1 MYNFLSEIKVEK
13 YGIEGWYREC
23 TDYDLYPNRESW
35 ISMWEPDQ
43 LLLENGYFVYDSDDT
58 DFSENE
64 SLDSPIKRNSKFVCP
79 TCNYEFPSKQRLT
92 KHLRQ

>member
-1 MYNFLSEIKVEK
+1 MKFH
-13 YGIEGWYREC
+13 
-23 TDYDLYPNRESW
+23 YDLYPNRESW

-79 TCNYEFPSKQRLT
+79 KNGSQNPKNRIKIEL
-92 KHLRQ
+92 